1 MLPDNISLGLDDRR
15 ITIDVGELL
24 FPTLVLIVCG
34 LYYVDT
40 RGLPDQSMLYAGPVL
55 YITALLAVVTIV
67 QHAISLEDRNEQ
79 IADGIGERPVGAA
92 LDDERLEDPDEPH
105 GDPDE
110 PQESDAA
117 SGSPHFNRRSSAALA
132 AITTAYITVITQ
144 LSEFVTDAVFVG
156 LSAAFLGSLL
166 FLFGER
172 QWTRL
177 IAYSVGFAVLIW
189 GVFVS
194 WLRVPIV

>member
-1 MLPDNISLGLDDRR
+1 MIPDNVSLGLGDRR
-15 ITIDVGELL
+15 VTIDVGELL
-24 FPTLVLIVCG
+24 FPVLVLLVCG

-40 RGLPDQSMLYAGPVL
+40 RGLPDQSMLYAEPVL

-67 QHAISLEDRNEQ
+67 QHAISFDDRNEQ
-79 IADGIGERPVGAA
+79 LADGIGERPVGATVG
-92 LDDERLEDPDEPH
+92 DEVIEEPDEPL
-105 GDPDE
+105 GDRDE
-110 PQESDAA
+110 PGESDTA
-117 SGSPHFNRRSSAALA
+117 SSSPHFNRRSSAALA
-132 AITTAYITVITQ
+132 VITTAYITVITQ
-144 LSEFVTDAVFVG
+144 FSGIVTDAVFLG

-172 QWTRL
+172 RWTRL
-177 IAYSVGFAVLIW
+177 VAYSVGFAVLIW